1 MSFLELLVFG
11 GMIATAGFFVLY
23 IAALQQ
29 GLREDRAAK
38 RRPTYDA
45 VGGTIIFGTWTAF
58 AVGLSA
64 LVLLT
69 IAEMLP

>member
-11 GMIATAGFFVLY
+11 GMIATAGFFLVY
-23 IAALQQ
+23 IVALQQ
-29 GLREDRAAK
+29 GIREDRAAK
-38 RRPTYDA
+38 RRPIYDA

-58 AVGLSA
+58 AVGLTA

-69 IAEMLP
+69 LTEMLT